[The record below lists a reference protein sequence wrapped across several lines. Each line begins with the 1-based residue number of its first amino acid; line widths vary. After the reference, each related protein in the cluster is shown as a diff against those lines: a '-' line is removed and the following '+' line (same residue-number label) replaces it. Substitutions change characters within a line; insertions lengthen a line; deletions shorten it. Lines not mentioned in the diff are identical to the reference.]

1 MIGVASPVRTTLLQA
16 QGTPEQLLFGVSSF
30 VVFLLLLALAAISY
44 KAYQRERLVPF
55 LIASLGFV
63 SLAAGSVTEATYEFG
78 LNGGYQTIGRELY
91 LLRTGEAVFLALGV
105 LLLLLS
111 LQRA

>member
-1 MIGVASPVRTTLLQA
+1 MTAVAGAVRTTLLQT

-30 VVFLLLLALAAISY
+30 VVFLLLLMLAAISY
-44 KAYQRERLVPF
+44 KAYQREDVTSF
-55 LIASLGFV
+55 LIASIGFV
-63 SLAAGSVTEATYEFG
+63 SLAIGSVTEATYEFG
-78 LNGGYQTIGRELY
+78 LNDGYQTIGRDLY

-111 LQRA
+111 LRRA